1 MHTIFSEAPQP
12 KAPAIPV
19 IIALIPAK
27 PPPTPTAFSNSI
39 FIFKLGDKIASVK
52 QQTVSISSGT

>member
-1 MHTIFSEAPQP
+1 MTEAPQP

-27 PPPTPTAFSNSI
+27 PPPTPTAFFSNSI